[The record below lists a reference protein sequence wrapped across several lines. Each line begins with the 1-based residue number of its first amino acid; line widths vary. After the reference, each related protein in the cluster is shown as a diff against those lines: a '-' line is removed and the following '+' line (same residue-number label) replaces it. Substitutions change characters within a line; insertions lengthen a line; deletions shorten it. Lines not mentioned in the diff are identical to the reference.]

1 MSFAVE
7 RLGDLLI
14 EEATFLHGV
23 TDKVSEVQVEL
34 RRMKCFLKD
43 ADARQGEGETIRNWV
58 AEIRENALDAEGRHH
73 RHFCPQSCLEEE
85 KGFSKHPQEVC
96 LHLFR
101 VDCSPQ
107 GWDRD

>member
-1 MSFAVE
+1 MSFDVE

-23 TDKVSEVQVEL
+23 TDKVREIQVEL
-34 RRMKCFLKD
+34 ELMQTQDRVKVRQFGTGLQKLGRMLSMRKED
-43 ADARQGEGETIRNWV
+43 
-58 AEIRENALDAEGRHH
+58 H